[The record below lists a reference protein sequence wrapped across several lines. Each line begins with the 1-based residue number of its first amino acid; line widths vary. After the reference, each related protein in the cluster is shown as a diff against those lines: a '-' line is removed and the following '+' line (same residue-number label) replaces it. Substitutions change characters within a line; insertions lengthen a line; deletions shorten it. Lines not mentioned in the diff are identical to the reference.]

1 MNRAADS
8 VISWIMNFKN
18 NDSGAE
24 EMEAVQGKCKTSRKK
39 CQSSVKIHTT
49 LYELME
55 TVIDVA
61 DPEENK
67 LVNDVTVNIL
77 KKAKP
82 SVRVSA
88 Y

>member
-1 MNRAADS
+1 
-8 VISWIMNFKN
+8 MNFKN

-24 EMEAVQGKCKTSRKK
+24 KMKATQVKIMPLFKK
-39 CQSSVKIHTT
+39 LRSSVKIHTT

-88 Y
+88 H

>member
-1 MNRAADS
+1 
-8 VISWIMNFKN
+8 
-18 NDSGAE
+18 
-24 EMEAVQGKCKTSRKK
+24 
-39 CQSSVKIHTT
+39 
-49 LYELME
+49 LME

-88 Y
+88 H